1 MANTDAA
8 FGLKP
13 MRHRDGSPYNG
24 ASKRY
29 YVGTGDANNIFIGD
43 VVKLSGSGSTEGI
56 PGIVQHTAGAG
67 SSAGDGPV
75 GVVVG
80 FENLTSGNLSRTYR
94 PASTAMYVLVADGP
108 NLMFAVQED
117 SVGGA
122 LAVTDIGLN
131 ADIIIGTGNTL
142 TGTSAFELDS
152 SSAAVTATL
161 DCRIHEVLQR
171 PDNEVGANAI
181 WLVSLNNHPWNVA
194 EGE

>member
-24 ASKRY
+24 AFKRY
-29 YVGTGDANNIFIGD
+29 YIGTGDSNNLFIGD
-43 VVKLSGSGSTEGI
+43 VVALAGSGSAEGV
-56 PGIVQHTAGAG
+56 PGIVRATAGAG

-80 FENLTSGNLSRTYR
+80 FENLTSDNLSRTYR
-94 PASTAMYVLVADGP
+94 PASTAMYVYVADSP
-108 NLMFAVQED
+108 NLMYAVQED
-117 SVGGA
+117 SAGGA
-122 LAVTDIGLN
+122 ISVDSIGLN
-131 ADIIIGTGNTL
+131 ANIIIGTGNTV
-142 TGTSAFELDS
+142 TGTSAVELDS
-152 SSAAVTATL
+152 NTAAVTATL

-171 PDNEVGANAI
+171 PDNEVGVNAI
-181 WLVSLNNHPWNVA
+181 WLVSLNNHPWTVA